1 MTSGS
6 NALPDGSG
14 DNRLRGNRGTREND
28 KMISTRRTLIGGAA
42 ALSLAPVARPRAQA
56 RPKITIGVL
65 TDLSGTYRDNTGPTS
80 LAATHLAVEEMA
92 PKLDCD
98 IEVISADHQNK
109 PDVAAAIARQWF
121 DRGVDVAADVP
132 TSSVALAVA
141 QIAREKD
148 KLMLNASAT
157 VTALTDEQCSP
168 NTIIWSF
175 DTYENA
181 VSTGG
186 SIVAQGF
193 KSWYFITANYAFGQ
207 SLEELTAAVVKQ
219 GGGTVKGALRYPFPD
234 TTDFSSYLAQA
245 QASGATVVGF
255 ANAGLDT
262 ENCIKQAAEF
272 GLNKTMKLAPLLMF
286 IQNPH
291 SLGTQACA
299 GLQTTETFY
308 WDLNDRTRAFTKRL
322 LAKTKQNNYPNQA
335 HASSYGSTIHYLKAV
350 ASMGGAAA
358 KKSGRDV
365 VARMKALPTDDD
377 AFGPG
382 RVRVDGRGEF
392 PAYLFEVKSAA
403 ESKSEWDLYKLIRT
417 TPAADVLHP
426 LNAKCNFPVI

>member
-1 MTSGS
+1 
-6 NALPDGSG
+6 
-14 DNRLRGNRGTREND
+14 
-28 KMISTRRTLIGGAA
+28 MITTRRGFIGGAA
-42 ALSLAPVARPRAQA
+42 GSVLTPVTYARAQP
-56 RPKITIGVL
+56 RPKLVIGVL

-80 LAATHLAVEEMA
+80 LAATQLAVDEMK
-92 PKLDCD
+92 PHLGFDVD
-98 IEVISADHQNK
+98 VISADHQNK
-109 PDVAAAIARQWF
+109 PDVAAGIARQWF
-121 DRGVDVAADVP
+121 DSGVDVAADVP

-157 VTALTDEQCSP
+157 ASSLTDDQCSP
-168 NTIIWSF
+168 NTIVWSF

-181 VSTGG
+181 HSTGT
-186 SIVAQGF
+186 SLMAQGF
-193 KSWYFITANYAFGQ
+193 KSWFFITANYAFGQ

-219 GGGTVKGALRYPFPD
+219 GGGEVKGVLRYPFPD

-272 GLNKTMKLAPLLMF
+272 SLQKTMKLAPLLMF
-286 IQNPH
+286 LQNPH
-291 SLGTQACA
+291 ALGTQICG
-299 GLQTTETFY
+299 GLTATETFY

-322 LAKTKQNNYPNQA
+322 LARTKTNNYPNQA
-335 HASSYGSTIHYLKAV
+335 HASSYGSIIHYLKA
-350 ASMGGAAA
+350 AEALGAAEA
-358 KKSGRDV
+358 KKSGRAV
-365 VARMKALPTDDD
+365 IAKMKALPTDDD

-382 RVRVDGRGEF
+382 KVRADGRGEF
-392 PAYLFEVKSAA
+392 PAYLFEVKTPA
-403 ESKSEWDLYKLIRT
+403 ESKSEWDLYKLVRV

-426 LNAKCNFPVI
+426 LNAKCNFPIG